1 MIDMLL
7 RRPIGPAARI
17 ADGLRVLG
25 LLSVL
30 AALIGWGL
38 VEVLL
43 FLLVLLGQ
51 LLARAAGTHPVLDGT
66 TSTVLLLAS
75 WSAVLDWYAAVPALD
90 LAVHFAATGVLAAL
104 AFRLWQRWLEPAPQP
119 PLAGARIVLPVLS
132 LGALLSVLW
141 EFGEWFGY
149 YLVSSDI
156 NVGYDDTVGDL
167 AAGLLGS
174 LTAGIVLSKL
184 RPAAEIAGGAGP
196 HAGASGGS
204 PGRLGGPYF
213 PPADEG

>member
-1 MIDMLL
+1 MLL
-7 RRPIGPAARI
+7 RRPDGPSARI

-30 AALIGWGL
+30 AALVGWGL

-51 LLARAAGTHPVLDGT
+51 LLTRAAGTRPVLDGA
-66 TSTVLLLAS
+66 TSAVLLLAS

-119 PLAGARIVLPVLS
+119 PPAGARAVLHVLS

-149 YLVSSDI
+149 YLVSSEI

-174 LTAGIVLSKL
+174 LAAGTLL
-184 RPAAEIAGGAGP
+184 ARRRPAADMAGGAGP

-204 PGRLGGPYF
+204 SGRPGGSYF

>member
-7 RRPIGPAARI
+7 RRPDGPSARL

-30 AALIGWGL
+30 AALVGWGL

-51 LLARAAGTHPVLDGT
+51 LLTRAAGTQPVLDGA
-66 TSTVLLLAS
+66 TSAVLLLAS
-75 WSAVLDWYAAVPALD
+75 WSTVLDWYTAVPALD

-119 PLAGARIVLPVLS
+119 PPAGARTILHVLS

-174 LTAGIVLSKL
+174 LAAGTLL
-184 RPAAEIAGGAGP
+184 ARRRPAADIAGGAGP

-204 PGRLGGPYF
+204 PGRPGGSYF

>member
-7 RRPIGPAARI
+7 RRPDGPSARI

-30 AALIGWGL
+30 AAFIGWGL

-51 LLARAAGTHPVLDGT
+51 LLTRAAGTHPVLDGA
-66 TSTVLLLAS
+66 TSAVLLLAS
-75 WSAVLDWYAAVPALD
+75 WSAVLDWYTAVPALD

-104 AFRLWQRWLEPAPQP
+104 AFRLWQRWPEPAPQP
-119 PLAGARIVLPVLS
+119 ASGTRAVLHVLS

-149 YLVSSDI
+149 YLVSSEI

-174 LTAGIVLSKL
+174 LAAGTVLARR
-184 RPAAEIAGGAGP
+184 RPAADVAGGAGP
-196 HAGASGGS
+196 HAGGSAGRPGGS
-204 PGRLGGPYF
+204 YF
-213 PPADEG
+213 PPAGEG

>member
-7 RRPIGPAARI
+7 RRPDGPSARI
-17 ADGLRVLG
+17 ADGLRALG

-30 AALIGWGL
+30 AAFIGWGL

-51 LLARAAGTHPVLDGT
+51 LLTRAAGTHPVLDGA
-66 TSTVLLLAS
+66 TSAVLLLAS
-75 WSAVLDWYAAVPALD
+75 WSAVLAWYAAVPALD

-104 AFRLWQRWLEPAPQP
+104 AFRLWLRWPEPAPQP
-119 PLAGARIVLPVLS
+119 AAGARAVLHVLS

-149 YLVSSDI
+149 YLVSSEI

-174 LTAGIVLSKL
+174 LAAGILL
-184 RPAAEIAGGAGP
+184 ALRRPAADVAGGAGP

-204 PGRLGGPYF
+204 SGRPGGSYF

>member
-1 MIDMLL
+1 MIDVLL

-51 LLARAAGTHPVLDGT
+51 LLTRAAGTHPVLDGV

-119 PLAGARIVLPVLS
+119 PPGGARIVLPVLS

-174 LTAGIVLSKL
+174 LAAGIILAKR

-204 PGRLGGPYF
+204 PGRPGGPYF